1 MALPTVSVNTQPIYP
16 RTPLHWRLPL
26 KAEVCP
32 RIPTTQVP
40 ILVGQATS
48 NGSLIHGIEV
58 QPLGD
63 NVKTVLRLYTQ
74 ASLDMTPNLSLQQS
88 YQLLGELDLPA
99 TTASNETTAIAR
111 IVFPLW
117 DVLPAGNKALH
128 LANGETL
135 YAALGTAVATGFML
149 YVRGGHY

>member
-1 MALPTVSVNTQPIYP
+1 M
-16 RTPLHWRLPL
+16 
-26 KAEVCP
+26 
-32 RIPTTQVP
+32 
-40 ILVGQATS
+40 
-48 NGSLIHGIEV
+48 
-58 QPLGD
+58 GD